1 MGKKLTQGQ
10 RENARDVNYEF
21 CTHNAL
27 TGKISASTL
36 EGVAFLFKF
45 LMLHFPIES
54 KFHWNAIVETN
65 IMNIVAVK

>member
-1 MGKKLTQGQ
+1 MCKKLTRGQ
-10 RENARDVNYEF
+10 RENARDVKYEF

-45 LMLHFPIES
+45 LMLHFHIES
-54 KFHWNAIVETN
+54 N
-65 IMNIVAVK
+65 IPLECNCGNKYYEHCSS